1 MSQTI
6 RAHFDGKVFVP
17 DEAVNMPAGQS
28 VRVQPANSD
37 NGTGPSDPVVQDR
50 RDRLRAYAGGLAMGG
65 IPLDATRR
73 ENLYRDND

>member
-17 DEAVNMPAGQS
+17 DEAVHIPAGQEVHVLPTAS
-28 VRVQPANSD
+28 G
-37 NGTGPSDPVVQDR
+37 NGTPPSDPLIHDR
-50 RDRLRAYAGGLAMGG
+50 RERLRAYAGGLAMGG

-73 ENLYRDND
+73 ENLYQDRD